1 MDLKKKKMVE
11 APKMLDAEKLYS
23 IERKEAYKLQIIRRI
38 LRLMALPPC
47 SNLEHGAYII
57 R

>member
-11 APKMLDAEKLYS
+11 ALKMKEAERLNS
-23 IERKEAYKLQIIRRI
+23 NERKEAYKLQIIRRI

-47 SNLEHGAYII
+47 SSLDHGAYII
-57 R
+57 K